1 MESKVLRTKPLP
13 GFMSLSAGARKTRM
27 TLQRF
32 TRLARIANVD
42 AYRIGNVIVIEDD
55 SLKEIRDT
63 LKNGSIRRGRPRK
76 IQAQQR

>member
-1 MESKVLRTKPLP
+1 MENKVLKTKPLP

-32 TRLARIANVD
+32 TRLARITGVD
-42 AYRIGNVIVIEDD
+42 AYRIGNVIVIDNE
-55 SLKEIRDT
+55 SLKNIRET
-63 LKNGSIRRGRPRK
+63 LRAGKVRRGRPLK